1 MIGRGTYQK
10 LTFEDTLIV
19 REEVAPLIAY
29 RFLRTCRDEIE
40 FEEIRWREI
49 GAKRVM
55 EEFTDQT
62 VWMGIKK
69 VIDNINANAVA

>member
-29 RFLRTCRDEIE
+29 RFLRTCRDE
-40 FEEIRWREI
+40 
-49 GAKRVM
+49 
-55 EEFTDQT
+55 
-62 VWMGIKK
+62 
-69 VIDNINANAVA
+69 

>member
-19 REEVAPLIAY
+19 RED
-29 RFLRTCRDEIE
+29 FLERAGMNE

-49 GAKRVM
+49 GAKKGY

-62 VWMGIKK
+62 VWMGIKQ

>member
-1 MIGRGTYQK
+1 MHI
-10 LTFEDTLIV
+10 D
-19 REEVAPLIAY
+19 
-29 RFLRTCRDEIE
+29 FLERAGMNE

-49 GAKRVM
+49 GAKKGY

-62 VWMGIKK
+62 VWMGIKQ

>member
-1 MIGRGTYQK
+1 MHT
-10 LTFEDTLIV
+10 D
-19 REEVAPLIAY
+19 
-29 RFLRTCRDEIE
+29 FLERAGMNE

-49 GAKRVM
+49 GAKKGY

-62 VWMGIKK
+62 VWMGIKQ

>member
-19 REEVAPLIAY
+19 REKLHY
-29 RFLRTCRDEIE
+29 LLHTDFLERAGMNE

-49 GAKRVM
+49 GAKKGY

-62 VWMGIKK
+62 VWMGIKQ